1 MRGGNRSLITPPGGP
16 TIESH
21 IQIFHGA
28 NLRSIAGDLLL
39 QRWAYQRKTDSAQPV
54 NRALYDCLRQAIL
67 DGGLPA
73 SARLPPSRDLASEL
87 QLSRNTVMHA
97 YEQLQAE
104 GYLRTL
110 TGSGTFVADDVP
122 DNVLWTRT
130 GARSRA
136 MAANEKPPRIEL
148 SARASQLV
156 KDASASPIQWGA
168 FVPGVPDVTEFPYR
182 KFAKISARLWR
193 NPAPQLLS
201 YSSGGG
207 HAELKSALAAHLGM
221 ARSVHCDP
229 DQLVITEGIHQAVDL
244 IARLL
249 GAPQDKVWVEEPGYW
264 GIRNVLIMNGLRVE
278 AVPVD
283 DEGLAPE
290 ARHHR
295 RPPKLIFVTPSHQ
308 YPLGSVMSLRRR
320 LALLEYAS
328 QYSSWIVEDDYDS
341 EFRFAGHPIP
351 SLQGLVPEAPVIY
364 VGTFSKTLYPG
375 LRIAYMVL
383 PKGLVASFSTAH
395 SELYREGHLLTQVA
409 LAEFIKAGYYA
420 AHIRRMR
427 LIYASR
433 RAALIALIEK
443 WLGPGWLHPND
454 SNAGLHLVMS
464 LPDWMSDVAVARAAL
479 QRGVVVRPLSRYYA
493 GKSPES
499 GLLLG
504 FACLTEQQ
512 MQGPFSIL
520 VECLQAQQAIRSMP
534 PSAPTPPGK
543 AFGLL
548 PAFKLVEK
556 PRARG
561 PR

>member
-1 MRGGNRSLITPPGGP
+1 MQALITSSGGP
-16 TIESH
+16 TIQSH
-21 IQIFHGA
+21 THIFNGA
-28 NLRSIAGDLLL
+28 NLRSIAGDFLIP
-39 QRWAYQRKTDSAQPV
+39 RWIYQRRINSVQPV

-73 SARLPPSRDLASEL
+73 SVRLPPSRDLASEL

-110 TGSGTFVADDVP
+110 TGSGTFVADVVP
-122 DNVLWTRT
+122 DHVLWTKTSTPTRVAT
-130 GARSRA
+130 PI
-136 MAANEKPPRIEL
+136 EKSPRIEF
-148 SARASQLV
+148 SERGSQLV
-156 KDASASPIQWGA
+156 KNASASPVQWGA

-182 KFAKISARLWR
+182 KFAQISARLWR
-193 NPAPQLLS
+193 KPAPHLLS

-207 HAELKSALAAHLGM
+207 HAELKSALAAHLSL

-249 GAPQDKVWVEEPGYW
+249 AAPQDKVWVEEPGYW
-264 GIRNVLIMNGLRVE
+264 GIRSVLLMNSLRVE

-283 DEGLAPE
+283 MEGLAPK
-290 ARHHR
+290 ARQHR
-295 RPPKLIFVTPSHQ
+295 SPPKLIFVTPSHQ

-328 QYSSWIVEDDYDS
+328 QHSSWIIEDDYDS
-341 EFRFAGHPIP
+341 EFRFSGHPIP
-351 SLQGLVPEAPVIY
+351 SLQGLVQEAPVIY

-383 PKGLVASFSTAH
+383 PKGLVASFCTAH

-464 LPDWMSDVAVARAAL
+464 LPKWMSDVEVARAAL
-479 QRGVVVRPLSRYYA
+479 ERGVVVRPLSRYYA

-504 FACLTEQQ
+504 FACLNEQQ
-512 MQGPFSIL
+512 MQEPFSIL
-520 VECLQAQQAIRSMP
+520 VECLQAQHSMR
-534 PSAPTPPGK
+534 SAPPPAK
-543 AFGLL
+543 APRAKQVIL
-548 PAFKLVEK
+548 PHTLKLATT
-556 PRARG
+556 PRARKAK
-561 PR
+561 